1 VSAAPARR
9 TQRERREEM
18 VRRLLDA
25 ATDTLIDVGYA
36 EASVQR
42 ICDAAGVSQGALFR
56 HFASREALLVAVG
69 ADVGDRILDRYRSEL
84 VATARRAGDLTA
96 VLRLVRDACR
106 SRLNQAWYELE
117 LAARTS
123 ENLRIALEPVS
134 RRYFADIAALAR
146 AILPTLAAALGPS
159 FDVVVTSTI
168 MMFDGETTRRFLVRD
183 PAAEEARL
191 ALLARGIAAL
201 VESAAPQA

>member
-123 ENLRIALEPVS
+123 ENLRLALEPVS
-134 RRYFADIAALAR
+134 RRYVADIAGLAR
-146 AILPTLAAALGPS
+146 EILPAVAAALGPR

-201 VESAAPQA
+201 VDDAGPR

>member
-69 ADVGDRILDRYRSEL
+69 ADVGERILDRYRSEL

-96 VLRLVRDACR
+96 VLRIVRDACR

-134 RRYFADIAALAR
+134 RRYVADIAALAR
-146 AILPTLAAALGPS
+146 EILPAVAAALGPR

-183 PAAEEARL
+183 PAAEEVRL

-201 VESAAPQA
+201 VDDARPR

>member
-84 VATARRAGDLTA
+84 AAAARRAGDLTA

-123 ENLRIALEPVS
+123 ENLRLALEPVS
-134 RRYFADIAALAR
+134 RRYVADIAGLAR
-146 AILPTLAAALGPS
+146 EILPAVAAALGPR

-201 VESAAPQA
+201 VDDAGPR

>member
-134 RRYFADIAALAR
+134 RRYVADIAALAR
-146 AILPTLAAALGPS
+146 EILPAVAAALGPR

>member
-69 ADVGDRILDRYRSEL
+69 ADVGDRILDRDRSEL
-84 VATARRAGDLTA
+84 AAAAPRAGDLTA

-123 ENLRIALEPVS
+123 ENLRLALEPVS
-134 RRYFADIAALAR
+134 RRYVADIAGLAR
-146 AILPTLAAALGPS
+146 EILPAVAAALGPR

-201 VESAAPQA
+201 VDDAGPR

>member
-1 VSAAPARR
+1 MSAAPARR

-84 VATARRAGDLTA
+84 AAARRAGDLTA

-123 ENLRIALEPVS
+123 ENLRLALEPVS
-134 RRYFADIAALAR
+134 RRYVADIAGLAR
-146 AILPTLAAALGPS
+146 EILPAVAAALGPR

-201 VESAAPQA
+201 VDDAGPR